1 MPETINKTG
10 ELAAAI
16 YKNVTMGA
24 EIIVTMMPKIKNDE
38 LKKDVT
44 EQLASY
50 EEYAT
55 KVKGLIEK
63 AGEEPKEESM
73 MSKFMAKMGVQMNT
87 LTDSTTSHL
96 AEMMIEG
103 STMNVNDLLRKIHEA
118 EEHDGGSAEM
128 DLARDV
134 VSFEERNIEKL
145 KDDYRTVAKMNLIDN
160 FGYKEIADALEI
172 PINTVKTKIRRAKAQ
187 LLKMMDYSDELL

>member
-128 DLARDV
+128 NLARDV

-145 KDDYRTVAKMNLIDN
+145 KEYL
-160 FGYKEIADALEI
+160 
-172 PINTVKTKIRRAKAQ
+172 
-187 LLKMMDYSDELL
+187 